1 MKGEDGSKRKEKKD
15 GRGNF
20 GNKKVSRDMG
30 EVEECREVRPFMG
43 GGRGFSFRKIGD
55 KEAWEVLGRFG
66 RNYGGGEGSNL
77 TGKLRVKGTLI
88 ILIFL
93 FETKSI

>member
-30 EVEECREVRPFMG
+30 EAEECREVRPFMG
-43 GGRGFSFRKIGD
+43 EGRGFSFRKIGD

-66 RNYGGGEGSNL
+66 RNYLGEGR
-77 TGKLRVKGTLI
+77 GVI
-88 ILIFL
+88 
-93 FETKSI
+93 